1 MDVKVHK
8 KKVKRKLKGLTKIL
22 FSRIAIIVLLVIL
35 QIGLIIA
42 AFDWLRER
50 SVYFY
55 GFFLVVTVL
64 TVIAIINERSNPMIK
79 LAWIV
84 PVLVFPVGGV
94 LFYLFMQTQLAPK
107 MIAYRLRELLHKTEP
122 YLQQDEQT
130 FLEVKEKDIQI
141 SNLAYYVGKKGGYPI
156 YKNSSVTYFP
166 IGEKKFEELIN
177 QLRQAKHFIFMEY
190 FIVEEGY
197 MWNTILDILIEKAS
211 KGVEVR
217 FMYDGMCSV
226 TMLPYNYP
234 KTLQEFGIKSKIF
247 SPIRPVLSSHQ
258 NNRDHRK
265 IVVIDGKVAFTGG
278 VNLAD
283 EYINKKVRFGH
294 WKDNAIMI
302 KGEAVRSFLI
312 MFLQMW
318 NITEKKEEDY
328 EKYLCYVD
336 QEKAVV
342 DDGFV
347 MPYGDSPFDEENVGE
362 EVYINMI
369 YRAKHYVHI
378 MTPYLILDNEML
390 RALIFSAK
398 SGVDVKII
406 MPHIPDKWYAF
417 VLAKTYY
424 GELIDAGV
432 KIYEYTP
439 GFVHAKTFIV
449 DGEEAVVGTINLDFR
464 SLYLHFEDATYLY
477 QNSEIDKIEEDYEN
491 TLKKCMLITKEMC
504 KTLALKERVA
514 GRILRLFAP
523 LM

>member
-1 MDVKVHK
+1 MNVKAHK

-265 IVVIDGKVAFTGG
+265 IVHDKRRSRTFLSHNVSSNVEYYRKKRGG
-278 VNLAD
+278 L
-283 EYINKKVRFGH
+283 
-294 WKDNAIMI
+294 
-302 KGEAVRSFLI
+302 
-312 MFLQMW
+312 
-318 NITEKKEEDY
+318 
-328 EKYLCYVD
+328 
-336 QEKAVV
+336 
-342 DDGFV
+342 
-347 MPYGDSPFDEENVGE
+347 
-362 EVYINMI
+362 
-369 YRAKHYVHI
+369 
-378 MTPYLILDNEML
+378 
-390 RALIFSAK
+390 
-398 SGVDVKII
+398 
-406 MPHIPDKWYAF
+406 
-417 VLAKTYY
+417 
-424 GELIDAGV
+424 
-432 KIYEYTP
+432 
-439 GFVHAKTFIV
+439 
-449 DGEEAVVGTINLDFR
+449 
-464 SLYLHFEDATYLY
+464 
-477 QNSEIDKIEEDYEN
+477 
-491 TLKKCMLITKEMC
+491 
-504 KTLALKERVA
+504 
-514 GRILRLFAP
+514 
-523 LM
+523 

>member
-1 MDVKVHK
+1 MEVKAHK
-8 KKVKRKLKGLTKIL
+8 KKVQKKLKGLTKIL
-22 FSRIAIIVLLVIL
+22 FSRTAIIVLLMLL

-42 AFDWLRER
+42 AFDYMKEK

-55 GFFLVVTVL
+55 GFFIILTVL
-64 TVIAIINERSNPMIK
+64 TVIGIINERSNPMIK

-84 PVLVFPVGGV
+84 PVLVLPVFGV
-94 LFYLFMQTQLAPK
+94 LFYLFMQMQLGTK
-107 MIAYRLRELLHKTEP
+107 MIAYRLKELTHKTKP
-122 YLQQDEQT
+122 YLMQNKDAIE
-130 FLEVKEKDIQI
+130 EIRKENPQI
-141 SNLAYYVGKKGGYPI
+141 ANLAHYVGEKGGYPI
-156 YKNSSVTYFP
+156 YKNSSVQYFP
-166 IGEKKFEELIN
+166 IGEKKFEELVK
-177 QLRQAKHFIFMEY
+177 QLKQAEHFIFMEY

-197 MWNTILDILIEKAS
+197 MWNTILDILIEKAAS
-211 KGVEVR
+211 GVEVR

-234 KTLQEFGIKSKIF
+234 KKLQEFGIKSKIF

-294 WKDNAIMI
+294 WKDNAVMV
-302 KGEAVRSFLI
+302 KGEAVRAFLI

-318 NITEKKEEDY
+318 NITERKEENY
-328 EKYLCYVD
+328 EEYLRHVETGDTNHSDGYVM
-336 QEKAVV
+336 A
-342 DDGFV
+342 
-347 MPYGDSPFDEENVGE
+347 YGDSPFDQENVGE
-362 EVYINMI
+362 EVYMNMI
-369 YRAKHYVHI
+369 HRARRYVHI

-390 RALIFSAK
+390 RALIFAAK

-424 GELIDAGV
+424 EELIDAGV
-432 KIYEYTP
+432 EIYEYTP

-449 DGEEAVVGTINLDFR
+449 DDEEAVVGTINLDFR
-464 SLYLHFEDATYLY
+464 SLYLHFEDGTYLY
-477 QNSEIDKIEEDYEN
+477 KNSEIHKIEEDYQN
-491 TLKKCMLITKEMC
+491 TLSKCMIITKEMC
-504 KTLALKERVA
+504 RTLPFKDRVI
-514 GRILRLFAP
+514 GRVLRLFAP